1 MIRQAID
8 SDKTVIGICLGSQL
22 IAEVLG
28 TKVFSNNQKEIGWFD
43 IQQVFENR
51 NHPILKSFIP
61 KFPVFHWHGDTFDL
75 PTGSIRLFESE
86 VCTNQAFIYQENVLG
101 LQFHFEVTAETMKEM
116 LENGKEELVKN
127 ETIQS
132 AEEILLQ
139 AANIEVN
146 NQRMFSILDY
156 FQQKTS
162 DHKLW

>member
-1 MIRQAID
+1 
-8 SDKTVIGICLGSQL
+8 
-22 IAEVLG
+22 
-28 TKVFSNNQKEIGWFD
+28 
-43 IQQVFENR
+43 
-51 NHPILKSFIP
+51 
-61 KFPVFHWHGDTFDL
+61 
-75 PTGSIRLFESE
+75 
-86 VCTNQAFIYQENVLG
+86 
-101 LQFHFEVTAETMKEM
+101 HFEVTAETMKEM